1 MNIKH
6 KIMYHIHTSNEY
18 DDLWQEG
25 NEITIDDNFYS
36 ECGMSIPD
44 FNTNV
49 MCSDGSASSLEYFLK
64 KYSKQ
69 RNRKFR
75 YRNYSIFIKRFL
87 QNYS

>member
-49 MCSDGSASSLEYFLK
+49 MCSDGSAMLMSILK
-64 KYSKQ
+64 SQKWEFKYVQKWE
-69 RNRKFR
+69 N
-75 YRNYSIFIKRFL
+75 NNV
-87 QNYS
+87 QNCT